1 MEPAGPL
8 VALPMAVLCCLFG
21 WAACAVVR
29 GGWREVRKEFR
40 PGPGERGSGEPLA
53 LFLWQIARLFLAG
66 LLAFGAV
73 RMGEGVTY
81 HWPGFTTWF
90 IVPA

>member
-8 VALPMAVLCCLFG
+8 VALPMSVLCCLFG

-29 GGWREVRKEFR
+29 GGWREVREAWRK
-40 PGPGERGSGEPLA
+40 GETEGLMWA
-53 LFLWQIARLFLAG
+53 WQVGRLFVAG
-66 LLAFGAV
+66 SFALVAV
-73 RMGEGVTY
+73 MSGNAVTY